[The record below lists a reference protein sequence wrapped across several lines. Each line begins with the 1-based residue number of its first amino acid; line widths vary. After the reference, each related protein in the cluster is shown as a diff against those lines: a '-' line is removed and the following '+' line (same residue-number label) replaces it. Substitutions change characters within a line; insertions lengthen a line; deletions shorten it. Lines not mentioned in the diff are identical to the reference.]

1 MNGTSFFYI
10 ELKKGE
16 KKMTTQKIL
25 SDPSIHTFTKNIIT
39 EGLTKD
45 PVDAYYDA
53 LLAVRVLKD
62 EMEKALT

>member
-1 MNGTSFFYI
+1 
-10 ELKKGE
+10 
-16 KKMTTQKIL
+16 MTTQKIL